1 MHDDLGALIQ
11 RADLNQ
17 RLTKALEIKGHKS
30 PIRTLDSVVVPM
42 VVVEDLTKQAEWVT
56 PTERRLAATA
66 DIAGVAG
73 QNGILA
79 VQNPLASGVIGVLTA
94 VTVAPVGTAQP
105 FAFGLV
111 NPLAIPATPA
121 NLFFHDRRIPGA
133 PTLRAF
139 SGTSATLDI
148 VNPYLFLQGSNAIA
162 TPFFSLDG
170 IVIQPGDTFG
180 VQCISAGNVQV
191 RTTIWVQEIPL

>member
-30 PIRTLDSVVVPM
+30 PIRLLSPDVIPTVL
-42 VVVEDLTKQAEWVT
+42 VEDLTKQAEWVT

-66 DIAGVAG
+66 DILGVVG

-79 VQNPLASGVIGVLTA
+79 VQNPVASGVIGVLSW
-94 VTVAPVGTAQP
+94 VTCFAATSAQP
-105 FAFGLV
+105 FVFGLV
-111 NPLAIPATPA
+111 NPAAIPATPA
-121 NLFFHDRRIPGA
+121 NLFFLDRRIPGA

-148 VNPYLFLQGSNAIA
+148 VNPYLWFQASNAIS
-162 TPFFSLDG
+162 TPQYALEG
-170 IVIQPGDTFG
+170 IVIQPGDAFG
-180 VQCISAGNVQV
+180 VQCNAANLEI
-191 RTTIWVQEIPL
+191 RPTIWVQEIPL

>member
-30 PIRTLDSVVVPM
+30 PIRTLGSVVGPV

-56 PTERRLAATA
+56 PTERRLASSV
-66 DIAGVAG
+66 DILPVVG

-79 VQNPLASGVIGVLTA
+79 IQNPVASGVIAIVTA
-94 VTVAPVGTAQP
+94 VTAFGQTSAQLWT
-105 FAFGLV
+105 FGLV
-111 NPLAIPATPA
+111 NPANIPATPA
-121 NLFFHDRRIPGA
+121 NLFFLDRRIPGA
-133 PTLRAF
+133 PTVRAF

-148 VNPYLFLQGSNAIA
+148 VNPYLMVQASNAIA
-162 TPFFSLDG
+162 TPFYSVEG
-170 IVIQPGDTFG
+170 IVIQPGDAFG
-180 VQCISAGNVQV
+180 IQCNAANIEF
-191 RTTIWVQEIPL
+191 RPTIWLQEIPL